1 MSFKEQH
8 LTNYLVP
15 LPASRQNLSSLSPL
29 LSPPDRATALPPLL
43 LLLLLTHTVRQL
55 LALRRLQV
63 CRRNSSH
70 VT

>member
-8 LTNYLVP
+8 LTTYLVP
-15 LPASRQNLSSLSPL
+15 LPASRQHLSSLSPL

-63 CRRNSSH
+63 CRGNSSH